1 MGALYLLIPLS
12 PVIVNIICIV
22 RKKGKLISLILTLC
36 GVLFSLFF
44 LMLNSGYGIGFG
56 NPWIGVDWAYTAVFL
71 VYLAVILVTHA
82 KVPATGTL
90 KTISRIFLILACIGI
105 VIVVGSQITGTIE
118 HLGRK

>member
-1 MGALYLLIPLS
+1 MEVLYLLIPLS
-12 PVIVNIICIV
+12 PIIVNIICII

-44 LMLNSGYGIGFG
+44 LLLNSGYGIGFG
-56 NPWIGVDWAYTAVFL
+56 NPWIGVDWEYTAVFL
-71 VYLAVILVTHA
+71 VYIAVILVTHA
-82 KVPATGTL
+82 KIPASGTI
-90 KTISRIFLILACIGI
+90 KTISRIFIILACICI